1 MEFERKK
8 GDDHMSRAGV
18 KFTVADYN
26 ALPEYP
32 RHELIEGELLL
43 TPSPSPTH
51 QFIVKS
57 LALALIEWET
67 RAQLATVFFAPLDV
81 ILSNE
86 TVVQPDAIVILNQN
100 RGIIKEKIEGAPD
113 LLAEVLSPSTS
124 DRDRIVK
131 KRLYQR
137 CGVREY
143 WVVDP
148 ERQTVEVNRWTTGN
162 LQGSVTLDHADTL
175 VSPLLKGFQTSVSA
189 LFR

>member
-1 MEFERKK
+1 M
-8 GDDHMSRAGV
+8 
-18 KFTVADYN
+18 
-26 ALPEYP
+26 
-32 RHELIEGELLL
+32 
-43 TPSPSPTH
+43 
-51 QFIVKS
+51 
-57 LALALIEWET
+57 
-67 RAQLATVFFAPLDV
+67 FFAPLDV